1 MPPHVPRYRWLLLL
15 TILFAV
21 IVILPIAQKA
31 ERQSQQGPRRQR
43 LAGQS
48 QRTKKDV
55 PPAVP
60 GEILVRFR
68 PTSKSKQPGR
78 QLVTT
83 KTGRQIPMSIEA
95 VSRTLEIVEGLRVAR
110 VNPADTSNA
119 IEALRARSDVIY
131 AEPNFIRKSLVA
143 PNDPQYSQMWG
154 LNNTGQPSTFQGNP
168 GTPGNDIRAEQA
180 WNITTGSRSVVVGV
194 VDSGMDV
201 NHEDLRDNIWVN
213 PGEVAGNG
221 IDDDG
226 NGFVDDINGWDFAHN
241 DASVFDYT
249 EPTYPPSDGYI
260 GEIDDHGTHVAGT
273 IGATGNNSIG
283 VAGVSW
289 QVSLMSLKFITEDQ
303 GGSSAH
309 MLNALAYAKAMR
321 LLWQSSGGTK
331 GANIRILNNS
341 YGGSG
346 FSQAELDAIRALS
359 DVGILFVVAAG
370 NEDVT
375 NDLFPIYPANYLSP
389 NVISVAASRGSG
401 TKASFSNFGEA
412 TVNVTAPGEF
422 ILSTTPKNTYNF
434 ANGTSMAAP
443 HLSGTAALVCAQF
456 PNITMEKL
464 RSVVMYGGHAAPW
477 QFNNILPISTGRAV
491 DAAKALE
498 TVNSSDVTEPGA
510 VTNLS
515 ATLTVFPNY
524 SVSWTAPGDDGNTG
538 KVTAYELRFSETTPK
553 LSNWDLSTPLPGPV
567 PSDPGFTHFVG
578 VKIPWKHPSGFIGVR
593 AVDEAGNKGPIASVP
608 ISVSVDVGDPYTVAD
623 SAASAVSTGG
633 TPLNLIG
640 DDEFKFI
647 NLPFFFNF
655 FGSDAQQVAVSTN
668 GALYFGF
675 PPNED
680 AVSEERSLNGRRMIA
695 GLWDDLRTDRRPGDD
710 VYMIQDS
717 DRIIFRWQAVTFD
730 TPISFTTTRGEN
742 PVSFEIELRFDG
754 TIIVRYGDGNQKTL
768 PVVGIGGG
776 SPDAYISQSHTSE
789 RALKDLT
796 NAPVVTFAR
805 RGPVPRPVLTVA
817 STNPSSGVNINV
829 TTDATGAGAG
839 TTQFTRSY
847 NRGSAVTLTAP
858 AEVNGN
864 KFQHWQRDGQDWS
877 GSTTTTVGMTTNVTM
892 NAVYFTPP
900 VLTVNSVGANGVN
913 ITVDP
918 LDNNGLGNGTTP
930 FTRTYNLNVQAN
942 LVAPATSGTATFWKW
957 QLDGVDFTP
966 GRSIGLA
973 MSRNYTMTA
982 VYVAAPTPTP
992 TPTPVPGA
1000 GAQPIAFVK
1009 GGSSPGSGLEIFL
1022 TNPDGTN
1029 VVNLTDAAGDDT
1041 RPAWSPDGTRIAY
1054 TCLRQPDGSIAA
1066 PQRIC
1071 MRNAD
1076 GTGFVVLSKGFE
1088 NDFGPAWSRDG
1099 SRLAMT
1105 SFNPGFQ
1112 SFITIMNPDGTGHIP
1127 IGISG
1132 AANPDWNPDGLTLVF
1147 EQDNSIA
1154 ILNTLTRNGQRLTNF
1169 GGDSR
1174 PRYSPDGSKIV
1185 FQSTRDGQPEI
1196 YVMNANGSGQTRL
1209 TNNPSWDTAP
1219 VWSPDGTKI
1228 LFTSL
1233 RDDPMVPALYV
1244 MNADGSSQTRVTTG
1258 SDGSWRPSPAA
1269 PIIYMEQGT
1278 ANAAAL
1284 NSVTFVRAPFQ
1295 ILDPHNFSVDGHT
1308 RVTLFTSNLGL
1319 VSPPI
1324 PSASTL
1330 SVQANGINLPVE
1342 SVGPVTG
1349 TPGLNGSYIIVR
1361 LPDGLPSGNLA
1372 LTVTLRGA
1380 TSGPAILRIGP

>member
-1 MPPHVPRYRWLLLL
+1 MPPHVPSYRWLLLL

-31 ERQSQQGPRRQR
+31 ERQSQPSPRRQR

-95 VSRTLEIVEGLRVAR
+95 VSRTFEIVEGLRVAR

-119 IEALRARSDVIY
+119 IEALRARSDVLY

-249 EPTYPPSDGYI
+249 EPTYPPSDSYI

-370 NEDVT
+370 NESVT

-389 NVISVAASRGSG
+389 NLISVAASGGGG
-401 TKASFSNFGEA
+401 TRAFFSNFGEA

-456 PNITMEKL
+456 PNITLERL
-464 RSVVMYGGHAAPW
+464 RSVVMYGGHVAPW
-477 QFNNILPISTGRAV
+477 QFHNLLPISTGRAV

-498 TVNSSDVTEPGA
+498 TANSSDVTEPGA

-515 ATLTVFPNY
+515 AAVTVFPNY
-524 SVSWTAPGDDGNTG
+524 NISWTEPGDDGNTG
-538 KVTAYELRFSETTPK
+538 KVTAYEIRFSETTPK
-553 LSNWDLSTPLPGPV
+553 LSNWDLSTPLPGPLPV
-567 PSDPGFTHFVG
+567 DPGVNQFIG
-578 VKIPWKHPSGFIGVR
+578 VKIPRKHPSGFIGIR
-593 AVDEAGNKGPIASVP
+593 AVDDAGNKGPIASLP
-608 ISVSVDVGDPYTVAD
+608 ISVSVDVADPYIVTD
-623 SAASAVSTGG
+623 SAAAPVSTGG

-640 DDEFKFI
+640 DDEFKTI

-655 FGSDAQQVAVSTN
+655 FGSDAQQITVSTN
-668 GALYFGF
+668 GALYVGF

-680 AVSEERSLNGRRMIA
+680 AVSEERWVNGRRMIA

-847 NRGSAVTLTAP
+847 NRGSTVTLTAP

-973 MSRNYTMTA
+973 MARNYTMTA

-1009 GGSSPGSGLEIFL
+1009 AGTSPGSGLEIFL

-1054 TCLRQPDGSIAA
+1054 TCLRQPDGSLAA

-1258 SDGSWRPSPAA
+1258 GDGSWRPSPAA